1 MSTQVSLFWSEVK
14 WSESCSV
21 VSDSLQFINCIVHG
35 ILQVRILEWAAF
47 PFSRGSSQPRD
58 ETQSPTLW
66 ADPLLAEPQEKPK
79 NTEVSSL
86 SLLRGSSQPKNR
98 TGISCLSGRFF
109 TNWAI
114 REALALKRFFILSA
128 VCTWQGWP
136 GFQVTSKLGSQQ
148 GWRKHL
154 HTEVSVFYYC
164 CFLNTQVLQHDNT
177 LTATALTPRW
187 LKIVSECGF
196 HLDFEGFVFG

>member
-1 MSTQVSLFWSEVK
+1 MSTQVYSFWSEVK

-21 VSDSLQFINCIVHG
+21 VSDSLRFINCIAHG

-47 PFSRGSSQPRD
+47 PFSRGSSQPR
-58 ETQSPTLW
+58 
-66 ADPLLAEPQEKPK
+66 
-79 NTEVSSL
+79 
-86 SLLRGSSQPKNR
+86 NR

-148 GWRKHL
+148 GWQKHL

-196 HLDFEGFVFG
+196 HLEFEGFVFG